1 MVRVVIDGEPVAK
14 GRPRVTRAGRAY
26 TPKRTAD
33 FEARVRDEVAA
44 LGAEALAGPLVVVI
58 DSVRAR
64 PKRLR
69 AARHGDDLLPAPT
82 RPDVDNL
89 AKAVLDGLDALW
101 EDDAQVVELV
111 ARKWY
116 AERDGEPRTEVEVR
130 SWGA

>member
-1 MVRVVIDGEPVAK
+1 MVRLVIYGEPVAK
-14 GRPRVTRAGRAY
+14 GRPRATRTGRVY

-33 FEARVRDEVAA
+33 FEARVRAAVADI
-44 LGAEALAGPLVVVI
+44 GVEALDGPLVVEL

-64 PKRLR
+64 PGRLK
-69 AARHGDDLLPAPT
+69 AARHPDGLIPCDK